1 MDRIGAGYS
10 LQNTYKW
17 VDVHPDSGTLFHR
30 IKSIDKEGG
39 IKYSPVVSA
48 RIYIRGSGFNIYP
61 NPVKNGLINLKFVN
75 QPEGN
80 YKKRLFN
87 HLGQV
92 VLIKTNNHK
101 ESRKSEKINYIPKP
115 TSGSYILVIASPV
128 GIIISVKLIFSLIGE

>member
-1 MDRIGAGYS
+1 
-10 LQNTYKW
+10 
-17 VDVHPDSGTLFHR
+17 VHPDSGTLFHR
-30 IKSIDKEGG
+30 LKSIDKEGE

-80 YKKRLFN
+80 YTKRLFN

-92 VLIKTNNHK
+92 VLIKTINHK
-101 ESRKSEKINYIPKP
+101 ESRKSEKINCIPKP

>member
-10 LQNTYKW
+10 LQNAYKW

-30 IKSIDKEGG
+30 IKSIDKEGE
-39 IKYSPVVSA
+39 IKYSPVVSV

-80 YKKRLFN
+80 YKKRL
-87 HLGQV
+87 
-92 VLIKTNNHK
+92 LITLARWHYLRQLII
-101 ESRKSEKINYIPKP
+101 RKAENQKK
-115 TSGSYILVIASPV
+115 
-128 GIIISVKLIFSLIGE
+128 